1 MNFANHEEAFD
12 DNFLELVYENII
24 NVVRVPVSYGPELN

>member
-24 NVVRVPVSYGPELN
+24 NVRVPVSYGPELN